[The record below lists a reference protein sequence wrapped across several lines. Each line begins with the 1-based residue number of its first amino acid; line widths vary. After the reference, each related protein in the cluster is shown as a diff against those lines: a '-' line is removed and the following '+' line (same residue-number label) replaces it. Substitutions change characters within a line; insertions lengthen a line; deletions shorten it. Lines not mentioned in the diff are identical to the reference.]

1 MERNP
6 NISIS
11 LLQHKNPG
19 GRPPEFV
26 VEMDRT
32 LDVERFASPTPIDGV
47 CMVKKGR
54 NDAPGVHD
62 SVVVD
67 MDSDHGGNIG
77 KHPAVQDPS
86 RGKSYAD
93 VTAARGSVA
102 EGKRSTGAYVD
113 DEVVILSEDV
123 IMDSSSPIP
132 LICFSDRVHDQVKPG
147 ATSGTSNGSRFEVL
161 QEQDGHSVSM
171 SGFVSLDLAHA
182 KSVQMVAGTLR
193 PSEGEGRV
201 VTSNDSYLLSNPSK
215 NLKVAKTV
223 GHAAKVVPT
232 VDGKTATLTTNA
244 TGTHKGHHDAVTI
257 VEKGFEKVTEVLE
270 KAQRP
275 IMR

>member
-113 DEVVILSEDV
+113 DEEVCPKLCSDKEGE
-123 IMDSSSPIP
+123 S
-132 LICFSDRVHDQVKPG
+132 FSGDDI
-147 ATSGTSNGSRFEVL
+147 ATTNFWREVACSRPSCMALGWFEVL